1 MVNSLKSQV
10 ERAGD
15 RGHGPLL
22 LCSSQI
28 RLPLKRLTE
37 RSLPALAVVAY
48 SEVVPGI
55 EVKAVGDVAA
65 SAAVGIAA

>member
-1 MVNSLKSQV
+1 MVNSLKSEV
-10 ERAGD
+10 ERGGD
-15 RGHGPLL
+15 CGHGPLL

-55 EVKAVGDVAA
+55 EVEAVGNVAA
-65 SAAVGIAA
+65 GAAVGIAA